1 MFAKKVKVNSQ
12 VIFPLAMFVLEPGP
26 IITHPFAQISSF
38 TLFCL
43 MYLNDVNADVVI
55 V

>member
-1 MFAKKVKVNSQ
+1 MFAKKVKLDSQ
-12 VIFPLAMFVLEPGP
+12 VIFAMFDLEPGL

-38 TLFCL
+38 IILFCL
-43 MYLNDVNADVVI
+43 MYLNDENTDVVI

>member
-43 MYLNDVNADVVI
+43 MYLNDENTDVVI